1 MPGPI
6 AAVVAL
12 IAPFEESLAGT
23 AVACA
28 ALSLA
33 TLSLGRL

>member
-1 MPGPI
+1 M

-23 AVACA
+23 AGRRPAV
-28 ALSLA
+28 SLA

>member
-1 MPGPI
+1 M

-23 AVACA
+23 AAARA

-33 TLSLGRL
+33 RPSLG